1 MVNNANPKTQR
12 LVIVGGVAGGMSCA
26 ARARRLN
33 ENAEII
39 VLEKG
44 AHVSFANCGLPYY
57 VGGEITEE
65 SALLVQTPASL
76 KASLNLD
83 VRVNNEVIS
92 LDASAQKVS
101 VKTPSGI
108 ETISYDALVLAPGA
122 SAFTPPIEGID
133 SKRVRTLRTVD
144 DAIALRQKIDQG
156 AQKAVVLGAGFI
168 GLEAAEAL
176 NQQGLET
183 SIVEYAPHVLPPL
196 DEETAWWV
204 SQELHQLGIE
214 VHTATSA
221 QAIKAGPD
229 FDTVTLS
236 DGKKLQA
243 DLIVLAAG
251 VRPNT
256 AIFADAGVATERG
269 AIITDQHGR
278 TNLANV
284 WALGDA
290 TASVDPVTG
299 ARRPVAL
306 AGPANRAGRLVADH
320 IMQTWAGHN
329 QDGQSQN
336 ARPIPQ
342 PLGTAVVRIGQLTAA
357 MTGANRSTL
366 EAAKVDFTALHLHP
380 NQHAGYFP
388 GAKQIHLTVHM
399 LNSDGTILG
408 AQAVGEDGVE
418 KRIDVLATAIR
429 GGLKVEDLIDLDLSY
444 APPYGQ
450 AKDAV
455 NLAGMVGENVLKG
468 RLKLWDGR
476 DLENIMKTSLVLDVR
491 SDQEVATGMVPG
503 ALHIPHVQ
511 LRQRIQEVIDAAAGK
526 PVKVMC
532 ASGVRSAIAH
542 RILVQA
548 GVDSASLSGGIITL
562 RALHQ
567 DKGTCVRA
575 QA

>member
-1 MVNNANPKTQR
+1 MANTVNPELETQKTSKIPNKI
-12 LVIVGGVAGGMSCA
+12 VIVGGVAGGMSCA

-33 ENAEII
+33 ENAELI

-83 VRVNNEVIS
+83 VRPNHEVIS
-92 LDASAQKVS
+92 LDATAQQVS
-101 VKTPSGI
+101 VKTPAGV
-108 ETISYDALVLAPGA
+108 ETINYDALVLAPGA
-122 SAFTPPIEGID
+122 SAVIPQIEGIN
-133 SKRVRTLRTVD
+133 SKRVRTLRSVD
-144 DAIALRQKIDQG
+144 DAIELRQKIDQG
-156 AQKAVVLGAGFI
+156 AKKAVVLGAGFI

-183 SIVEYAPHVLPPL
+183 SIVEYGPHVLGPL
-196 DEETAWWV
+196 DDELAWWV
-204 SQELHQLGIE
+204 SQEVSALGIQQ
-214 VHTATSA
+214 HTGVSATS
-221 QAIKAGPD
+221 IHPGED
-229 FDTVTLS
+229 YDTVELS
-236 DGKKLQA
+236 DGTKLQA
-243 DLIVLAAG
+243 DLIVLATG

-278 TNLANV
+278 TNLKNI
-284 WALGDA
+284 WAVGDA
-290 TASVDPVTG
+290 TASIDPITG

-320 IMQTWAGHN
+320 IM
-329 QDGQSQN
+329 QSQN

-366 EAAKVDFTALHLHP
+366 ETANIDFTALHLHP

-429 GGLKVEDLIDLDLSY
+429 GGLKIQDLIDLDLSY

-511 LRQRIQEVIDAAAGK
+511 LRQRIQEVIDTAAGK

-548 GVDSASLSGGIITL
+548 GLDSASLSGGIITL

-567 DKGTCVRA
+567 DKRTCVRG
-575 QA
+575 

>member
-1 MVNNANPKTQR
+1 MANTVNPELETQKTSKIPNKI
-12 LVIVGGVAGGMSCA
+12 VIVGGVAGGMSCA

-33 ENAEII
+33 ENAELI

-83 VRVNNEVIS
+83 VRPNHEVIS
-92 LDASAQKVS
+92 LDATAQQVS
-101 VKTPSGI
+101 VKTPAGV
-108 ETISYDALVLAPGA
+108 ETINYDALVLAPGA
-122 SAFTPPIEGID
+122 SAVIPQIEGIN
-133 SKRVRTLRTVD
+133 SKRVRTLRSVD

-156 AQKAVVLGAGFI
+156 AKKAVVLGAGFI

-183 SIVEYAPHVLPPL
+183 SIVEYGPHVLGPL
-196 DEETAWWV
+196 DDELAWWV
-204 SQELHQLGIE
+204 SQEVSALGIQQ
-214 VHTATSA
+214 HTGVSATS
-221 QAIKAGPD
+221 IRPGED
-229 FDTVTLS
+229 YDTVELS
-236 DGKKLQA
+236 DGTKLQA
-243 DLIVLAAG
+243 DLIVLATG

-278 TNLANV
+278 TNLKNI
-284 WALGDA
+284 WAVGDA
-290 TASVDPVTG
+290 TASIDPITG

-320 IMQTWAGHN
+320 IMQS
-329 QDGQSQN
+329 QD

-366 EAAKVDFTALHLHP
+366 EAANIDFTALHLHP

-429 GGLKVEDLIDLDLSY
+429 GGLKIQDLIDLDLSY

-476 DLENIMKTSLVLDVR
+476 VLEEIMQTSLVLDVR

-511 LRQRIQEVIDAAAGK
+511 LRERIQEVIDAAGAK

-548 GVDSASLSGGIITL
+548 GLDSASLSGGITTL
-562 RALHQ
+562 RAQHQ
-567 DKGTCVRA
+567 DKGTCARA
-575 QA
+575 HA